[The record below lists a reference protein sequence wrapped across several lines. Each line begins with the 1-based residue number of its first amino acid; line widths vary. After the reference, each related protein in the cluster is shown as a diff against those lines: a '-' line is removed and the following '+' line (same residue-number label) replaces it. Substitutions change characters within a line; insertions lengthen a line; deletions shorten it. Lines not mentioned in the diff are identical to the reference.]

1 MSSKLSFEK
10 AMEMLEEIVGSLE
23 KGNLNLEDSLKA
35 YQEGV
40 KLSEYCNKILEDA
53 EGKISMIMKEN
64 NSYKETDFLGE
75 EL

>member
-10 AMEMLEEIVGSLE
+10 AMEKLEDIVSSLE

-40 KLSEYCNKILEDA
+40 KLSGYCNNILEDA
-53 EGKISMIMKEN
+53 EGKISMIMKED

-75 EL
+75 GL